1 MTYIRTMGEALR
13 NYHNINQQIEKTIEQ
28 VRSQYGDEAAALESN
43 RLSARRR
50 DARQTAEAEIEKAYT
65 AGITEAESWGT
76 LKGSQITDDMKLLE
90 AGLVDNVAFEDLK
103 KRYKDNP
110 TMLIAL
116 KKYGIRKNN
125 ETLQSGADL
134 LAANAK
140 RFVTEDIIDR
150 DSMLKTAEIMLKR
163 VRTTLDMIDGTGDYS
178 GENHVVGRAMV
189 DEMMKL
195 FE

>member
-1 MTYIRTMGEALR
+1 MTYIRTMGESLR

-28 VRSQYGDEAAALESN
+28 VRSQYGDEAAGLESK
-43 RLSARRR
+43 RQSARRH
-50 DARQTAEAEIEKAYT
+50 DARQTAEAEIEKAYA
-65 AGITEAESWGT
+65 AGKTEAETWG
-76 LKGSQITDDMKLLE
+76 LKGSQITDDIKLLE
-90 AGLVDNVAFEDLK
+90 AGLVDNVAFENLK
-103 KRYKDNP
+103 ERYKDNP

-116 KKYGIRKNN
+116 KKYGIRKND
-125 ETLQSGADL
+125 EILQSGADL

-150 DSMLKTAEIMLKR
+150 DSMLKTAGIMLKR
-163 VRTTLDMIDGTGDYS
+163 ARTTLDMIDGTGDYS

>member
-1 MTYIRTMGEALR
+1 MTYIRTMGESLR
-13 NYHNINQQIEKTIEQ
+13 NYHNINQQIEKAIEQ
-28 VRSQYGDEAAALESN
+28 VRSQYGDEAAALESK
-43 RLSARRR
+43 RQSARRR

-65 AGITEAESWGT
+65 AGKTEAESWGT
-76 LKGSQITDDMKLLE
+76 LKGSQITDDIKLLE
-90 AGLVDNVAFEDLK
+90 AELVDNVAFEDLK

-116 KKYGIRKNN
+116 KKYGIRKND

-134 LAANAK
+134 LTANAK

-150 DSMLKTAEIMLKR
+150 DSMLKTAGVMLKR
-163 VRTTLDMIDGTGDYS
+163 ARTTLDMIDGTGDYS